1 MSARDPSVRGPRLLT
16 IDRGNS
22 TLDCML
28 VGPEGARRER
38 LADESELDGFLG
50 GSTPDR
56 IAVVS
61 VVPGAVESLRARFA
75 RRGLAIRAAG
85 EELPCPLAVRYPRPA
100 SLGADRWVGAVA
112 AWRRF
117 GDAVVVDCGTAWTC
131 NLVSATGEFLG
142 GSIGAGLTTIS
153 IGLRARAPALPQF
166 DFRVPEGF
174 PAVTTEDAVRIGVG
188 QGFVRMVEAVA
199 EQLASASGLQ
209 GAERVL
215 TGGEAEALL
224 GLGGTGF
231 THVPDLIHE
240 GLRWLDATHA
250 SDC

>member
-1 MSARDPSVRGPRLLT
+1 
-16 IDRGNS
+16 
-22 TLDCML
+22 ML